1 VRRLR
6 IPLYVQLLAWLALNL
21 VLIGVLFYA
30 FAAHNQ
36 TGWNQLLTQSVR
48 DRLEAIGQ
56 NVAADLYDVPQ
67 NQWGPV
73 LARHGVEDGGV
84 TYTARRLGGPPPG
97 LGGRGGPGGPR
108 GPEGLGP
115 PSDGPADSSAL
126 GPPSDGPPRQGLG
139 EPPPDAQFGPRD
151 ARGPPPLPG
160 AGGADARPR
169 FIDIHRSP
177 GGVPGYDV
185 AIDVST
191 APRAGPPHDVQ
202 ITAHVANTRELLRL
216 LGIGHEIAFIAAILL
231 MSALLWWPFV
241 WSMTRTIRQLLNATQ
256 QMSQGRLE
264 VRVSETRRDELGELA
279 AAVNSMAE
287 RLHTYLQGQRQ
298 FIADVAH
305 EVISPIARM
314 QIGLGILETHVPEK
328 GDSALLDVREDL
340 EQMAQMLDELLLFSR
355 SGMESDRTPLV
366 RTHLQAI
373 IEKVV
378 AAEASD
384 ANVTVTI
391 PADIYV
397 KSRPA
402 MLERALSNLVRNAR
416 RYAADGTEP
425 IELVADRDAAEVRL
439 LVRDRGPGVPE
450 TALARLGEPFFRPEL
465 SRSRA
470 TGGFGL
476 GLAIVRRCVAACH
489 GEVRFRNRVG
499 GGFEAQISLAGD

>member
-1 VRRLR
+1 V
-6 IPLYVQLLAWLALNL
+6 
-21 VLIGVLFYA
+21 G
-30 FAAHNQ
+30 
-36 TGWNQLLTQSVR
+36 S
-48 DRLEAIGQ
+48 
-56 NVAADLYDVPQ
+56 
-67 NQWGPV
+67 
-73 LARHGVEDGGV
+73 
-84 TYTARRLGGPPPG
+84 
-97 LGGRGGPGGPR
+97 
-108 GPEGLGP
+108 
-115 PSDGPADSSAL
+115 
-126 GPPSDGPPRQGLG
+126 
-139 EPPPDAQFGPRD
+139 
-151 ARGPPPLPG
+151 
-160 AGGADARPR
+160 GADARPR
-169 FIDIHRSP
+169 FIDIRRSP
-177 GGVPGYDV
+177 RGVAGYDV
-185 AIDVST
+185 VIDVST

-202 ITAHVANTRELLRL
+202 ITAHVANTSELLSL

-241 WSMTRTIRQLLNATQ
+241 WRMTHTIRQLLNATQ
-256 QMSQGRLE
+256 LMSQGRLE
-264 VRVSETRRDELGELA
+264 VRVSETRSDELGELA

-328 GDSALLDVREDL
+328 GESALLDVREDL

-366 RTHLQAI
+366 RTHLQAT

-384 ANVTVTI
+384 ANVTTNI
-391 PADIYV
+391 PPDIYV

-416 RYAADGTEP
+416 RYASEGTEP
-425 IELVADRDAAEVRL
+425 IELVANRDAAEVRL

-450 TALARLGEPFFRPEL
+450 SALARLGEPFFRPEL
-465 SRSRA
+465 SRTR
-470 TGGFGL
+470 TMGGFGL
-476 GLAIVRRCVAACH
+476 GLAIVRRCVAACN

-499 GGFEAQISLAGD
+499 GGFEAQIDLAGD

>member
-1 VRRLR
+1 
-6 IPLYVQLLAWLALNL
+6 
-21 VLIGVLFYA
+21 
-30 FAAHNQ
+30 
-36 TGWNQLLTQSVR
+36 
-48 DRLEAIGQ
+48 
-56 NVAADLYDVPQ
+56 
-67 NQWGPV
+67 
-73 LARHGVEDGGV
+73 
-84 TYTARRLGGPPPG
+84 
-97 LGGRGGPGGPR
+97 
-108 GPEGLGP
+108 
-115 PSDGPADSSAL
+115 
-126 GPPSDGPPRQGLG
+126 
-139 EPPPDAQFGPRD
+139 
-151 ARGPPPLPG
+151 
-160 AGGADARPR
+160 
-169 FIDIHRSP
+169 
-177 GGVPGYDV
+177 
-185 AIDVST
+185 
-191 APRAGPPHDVQ
+191 
-202 ITAHVANTRELLRL
+202 VANTRELLRL
-216 LGIGHEIAFIAAILL
+216 LGIGHEITFIAAILL

-241 WSMTRTIRQLLNATQ
+241 WRMTRTIRQLLNATQ

-279 AAVNSMAE
+279 VAVNSMAQ

-366 RTHLQAI
+366 RTHLRI
-373 IEKVV
+373 IVDKVV
-378 AAEASD
+378 TAEASD
-384 ANVTVTI
+384 ANVTVNV
-391 PADIYV
+391 PPDLYV

-416 RYAADGTEP
+416 RYAAEGAEP

-489 GEVRFRNRVG
+489 GEVRFRNRAG
-499 GGFEAQISLAGD
+499 GGFEAQIDLAGD

>member
-1 VRRLR
+1 
-6 IPLYVQLLAWLALNL
+6 
-21 VLIGVLFYA
+21 
-30 FAAHNQ
+30 
-36 TGWNQLLTQSVR
+36 
-48 DRLEAIGQ
+48 
-56 NVAADLYDVPQ
+56 
-67 NQWGPV
+67 
-73 LARHGVEDGGV
+73 
-84 TYTARRLGGPPPG
+84 
-97 LGGRGGPGGPR
+97 
-108 GPEGLGP
+108 
-115 PSDGPADSSAL
+115 
-126 GPPSDGPPRQGLG
+126 
-139 EPPPDAQFGPRD
+139 
-151 ARGPPPLPG
+151 
-160 AGGADARPR
+160 
-169 FIDIHRSP
+169 
-177 GGVPGYDV
+177 
-185 AIDVST
+185 
-191 APRAGPPHDVQ
+191 
-202 ITAHVANTRELLRL
+202 VANTSELLRL

-241 WSMTRTIRQLLNATQ
+241 WRMTRTIRQLLNATQ

-314 QIGLGILETHVPEK
+314 QIGLGILEAHVPEK

-391 PADIYV
+391 PPDIYV

-425 IELVADRDAAEVRL
+425 IELVANRDAAEVRL

-465 SRSRA
+465 SRGRA

-499 GGFEAQISLAGD
+499 GGFEAQIDLAGDS